1 MTKDLFPEGHKKKN
15 IERSSIK
22 DQTLENQ
29 NNNNYNREHGSLL
42 IKTNALAW
50 IRKISM
56 EPQACIFPQ

>member
-29 NNNNYNREHGSLL
+29 NNNNNYNREHGSLL
-42 IKTNALAW
+42 IKTNALA
-50 IRKISM
+50 
-56 EPQACIFPQ
+56 